1 MSRRQQRGVA
11 LVTALLVVAIAT
23 VAAIAMANR
32 QQLDIRRTSSLLHA
46 EQAWAYVLG
55 AENWAMVILRRDR
68 DDSEIDTLD
77 EDWSTQP
84 PVSFVEGGSII
95 GRLIDLQGR
104 FNVNNVVSNGEVSAE
119 SVDYYKRLLL
129 LLDLDE
135 GLAEALVDW
144 IDVDIDV
151 RFPDGAEDESYLLL
165 DTPYRGANRPLAD
178 ISELRL
184 IKGYTGEVIA
194 KLRPYVVALPET
206 TAININ
212 TADAVVLAALAAD
225 LGLSDGEALVEA
237 RGEDGYQTVD
247 NFKQQPALNAK
258 QIDDA
263 SLSVKTR
270 WFLMVSQSDIGQGR
284 ARLASLIQRNDD
296 ALRIVRRQRE
306 FFDPVVAPEPDED
319 DE

>member
-1 MSRRQQRGVA
+1 MKRRQQRGVA

-23 VAAIAMANR
+23 VVAVAMANR
-32 QQLDIRRTSSLLHA
+32 QQLDIRRTGSLLHA

-68 DDSEIDTLD
+68 NDSEIDSLN

-84 PVSFVEGGSII
+84 PVSFVEGGSIL

-104 FNVNNVVSNGEVSAE
+104 FNVNNLVSGGAVNAD
-119 SVDYYKRLLL
+119 SVDYYKRLLR

-144 IDVDIDV
+144 IDDDINV

-165 DTPYRGANRPLAD
+165 DTPYRVANRPLAD

-184 IKGYTGEVIA
+184 VKGYTAEVIA
-194 KLRPYVVALPET
+194 QLQPYLVALPEPT
-206 TAININ
+206 PININ
-212 TADAVVLAALAAD
+212 TADAVVLAALAA
-225 LGLSDGEALVEA
+225 GVSLSDGEALVEA
-237 RGEDGYQTVD
+237 RGEDGYETVD
-247 NFKQQPALNAK
+247 SFKQEPVLNAK

-263 SLSVKTR
+263 SLGVKTR

-284 ARLASLIQRNDD
+284 ARLASLIQRTDD
-296 ALRIVRRQRE
+296 QLRVVRRQRE